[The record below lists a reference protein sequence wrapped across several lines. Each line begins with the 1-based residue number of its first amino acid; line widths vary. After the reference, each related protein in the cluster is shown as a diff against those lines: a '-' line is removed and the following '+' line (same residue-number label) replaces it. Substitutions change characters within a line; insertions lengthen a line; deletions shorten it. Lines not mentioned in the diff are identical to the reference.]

1 MKKLPLHVK
10 IIIGLILGFVWALLS
25 INFDLNGFTK
35 NWIAPFGTI
44 FINLLKMIAVP
55 LVLFS
60 IIAGVANLGDPKKLG
75 KLGMKTIALYMTTTV
90 IAISVGLTLVNIF
103 APGSPNKGEEQ
114 KQINNRLKYE
124 TWARQNNVTPP
135 DGVWYLDK
143 AEYSNNTVA
152 SDEAT
157 SDKVKRS
164 MAQIQKQKEQ
174 SPLQFIV
181 DMVPSNAFQA
191 ITDNKAMLKII
202 FFAIFFGISMAS
214 IAEKYSAPVLKI
226 VKGIDEIFLKMVE
239 SIMAG
244 APYFVFALVA
254 GEFSK
259 LADNSSE
266 FFNVLKGLSTY
277 ALVVFGGLLTMVFVV
292 YPLMM
297 KLFVKSF
304 SYKKFFEAISPAQTL
319 AFSTSSSAATLPVTM
334 ECVEKNLKVRPRTT
348 SFVLPIGATINM
360 DGSSLYIA
368 VAVVFLAQFHLVDL
382 SFMDQ
387 MTILFTS
394 ALASIGTAA
403 VPSASIVMMMIVLQT
418 VGLNPAWIAII
429 MPFDRILDM
438 CRTTV
443 NVTGDT
449 AVCSVVDHLESDDE

>member
-10 IIIGLILGFVWALLS
+10 IIIGLLLGFVWALLS
-25 INFDLNGFTK
+25 IKFNLNEFTK
-35 NWIAPFGTI
+35 DWIAPFGTI
-44 FINLLKMIAVP
+44 FISLLKMIAVP

-60 IIAGVANLGDPKKLG
+60 IISGVANLGDPKKLG
-75 KLGMKTIALYMTTTV
+75 KLGLKTIALYMSTTV
-90 IAISVGLTLVNIF
+90 IAISTGLILVNLF
-103 APGSPNKGEEQ
+103 APGSPKKGEESSL
-114 KQINNRLKYE
+114 INNRLKYE
-124 TWARQNNVTPP
+124 TWAKSNGITPP

-143 AEYSNNTVA
+143 AEYSNNTVQT
-152 SDEAT
+152 SDEA
-157 SDKVKRS
+157 SEKVKKS
-164 MAQIQKQKEQ
+164 IAQVQKQKEQ

-181 DMVPSNAFQA
+181 DMVPSNVFLS

-214 IAEKYSAPVLKI
+214 IKEQYSAPVLKI
-226 VKGIDEIFLKMVE
+226 VKGIDEIFLKMVD
-239 SIMAG
+239 SIMKG

-266 FFNVLKGLSTY
+266 FFNILVGLSTY
-277 ALVVFGGLLTMVFVV
+277 ALVVFGGLLIMVVGV

-297 KLFVKSF
+297 KLFVKRF
-304 SYKKFFEAISPAQTL
+304 SYQKFFKAISPAQTL

-334 ECVEKNLKVRPRTT
+334 DCVEKNLNVRPRTT

-382 SFMDQ
+382 SFADQ

-418 VGLNPAWIAII
+418 IGLNPAWIAII

-449 AVCSVVDHLESDDE
+449 AVCTVVDHLEGDEN